1 MSEKLRIPF
10 VDLEA
15 QYKTLSR
22 EINAAI
28 QGVLDRSDYVL
39 GEEVRQFE
47 EDFAKFIGT
56 AHAVGVGSGLDALE
70 LALRAYGIG
79 AGDEVVTVANTFI
92 ATVLAIIAVGARP
105 VLVDIDPATYNIHPS
120 AIEAAITSRTR
131 GIIPVHL
138 YGQPA
143 DMDSILVIARKHN
156 VIVVEDAAQAH
167 GAMYAGR
174 RIGAYGNAAAFS
186 FYPGKNLGAYGD
198 GGMVVTNDADIAE
211 TIRQLRNYG
220 QRMKYEHVVAGTNSR
235 LDTMQATV
243 LRVKLPH
250 LDQWN
255 GARQEH
261 AATYSSLLA
270 NGPFELPQ
278 VAPQRTHVFHLY
290 VVQTENRS
298 RVLEFLSARGIA
310 TGIHYPI
317 PVHLQEACKGLGYRR
332 GDFPAT
338 EMAAGRILS
347 LPMYAELTATQ
358 VEYVATSL
366 MESLRQFPGRV
377 TRGAVA

>member
-243 LRVKLPH
+243 LRVKLPY

-255 GARQEH
+255 GARQEN